1 MRIGVIPTGYSDGL
15 LRCLSNRVCLR
26 IGKKPAPIIGKISMD
41 LTLIDISRCPE
52 SVEGDAVTIIDD
64 DPDSPCSAQALAS
77 LAETIPY
84 EIFSSIGSRVKRV
97 LID

>member
-1 MRIGVIPTGYSDGL
+1 MRIGVIPMGYSDGL
-15 LRCLSNRVCLR
+15 LRCLSNRAYLR
-26 IGKKPAPIIGKISMD
+26 IGKQPVPIIGKISMD
-41 LTLIDISRCPE
+41 LTLIDISRCLGAD
-52 SVEGDAVTIIDD
+52 EGDAVTIIDD

-84 EIFSSIGSRVKRV
+84 EIFSLIGSRVKRV